1 MSPNFWIEA
10 VKDSGYG
17 KCVGEDKTHLKI
29 RLKQDSNQLDAIGFS
44 LGQHIDL
51 VQRGVFDVV
60 GKLDENTW
68 QGNTSL
74 QLMLR
79 DLKETI

>member
-1 MSPNFWIEA
+1 MQFIK
-10 VKDSGYG
+10 KDAL
-17 KCVGEDKTHLKI
+17 VEHLSIKGKI